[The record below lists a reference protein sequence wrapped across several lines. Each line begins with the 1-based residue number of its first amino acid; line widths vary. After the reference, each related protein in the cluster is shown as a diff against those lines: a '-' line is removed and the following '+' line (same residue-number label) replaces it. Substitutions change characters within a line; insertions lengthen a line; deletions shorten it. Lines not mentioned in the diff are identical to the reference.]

1 VGYGITT
8 LAQPAV
14 EPVSLAEAK
23 AHLNVAHTDD
33 DSLISVLIGAA
44 REQSEIETNRRWVNR
59 TVRMTIPRFP
69 QLGEPWCDVI
79 QVDDVSFKRAIVIPF
94 EPVSAVNAVRYYD
107 AAGVLR
113 TLVEGTDYLTWLDHC
128 SPLVYPAP
136 NRYWPETQAGRL
148 ASVEVECVT
157 GYGDTGA
164 NVPRA
169 AKVAILEAVAL
180 WYEHRGDSE
189 DPSKMG
195 MPAVSVRLLGSL
207 HTGLY
212 S

>member
-1 VGYGITT
+1 MGYGITT

-33 DSLISVLIGAA
+33 DSLISVFIAAA
-44 REQSEIETNRRWVNR
+44 REQSEIETHRRWVNR
-59 TVRMTIPRFP
+59 TVRMTLPRFP
-69 QLGEPWCDVI
+69 RLCDDGEWVQFAVGERVPVI
-79 QVDDVSFKRAIVIPF
+79 IVPF

-107 AAGVLR
+107 AAGVLQ
-113 TLVEGTDYLTWLDHC
+113 TLVAGADYLTWLDHC
-128 SPLVYPAP
+128 SPLIYPAP

-157 GYGDTGA
+157 GYGDSAA
-164 NVPRA
+164 NVPKA

-189 DPSKMG
+189 DPTKMG
-195 MPAVSVRLLGSL
+195 MPPVSVRLLGSL
-207 HTGLY
+207 HTGRY